1 MFHSENGILFNKDK
15 SKLIK
20 YPPCKNDTYYQ
31 IPSSVTLILGD
42 AFCGCKNLNFVTV
55 PDNVKSIGGSA
66 FKHCTSLKEMT
77 IKAVV
82 PPTIWETTFEE
93 VDRNIPVYVFD
104 DALEAYKSA
113 DIWKEFNLQKMSLSG
128 IESFVT
134 NNNISIKNGMM
145 LNPSGHL
152 VCLYDIQGRLV
163 YKGSDTSIK
172 MPSGIY
178 LLSCFGKNIKV
189 KL

>member
-1 MFHSENGILFNKDK
+1 
-15 SKLIK
+15 
-20 YPPCKNDTYYQ
+20 
-31 IPSSVTLILGD
+31 
-42 AFCGCKNLNFVTV
+42 
-55 PDNVKSIGGSA
+55 
-66 FKHCTSLKEMT
+66 MT
-77 IKAVV
+77 IKVVV
-82 PPTIWETTFEE
+82 PPTISETTFEE

-152 VCLYDIQGRLV
+152 ICLYDIQGRLV
-163 YKGSDTSIK
+163 YKGSNTSIK
-172 MPSGIY
+172 ITSGIY
-178 LLSCFGKNIKV
+178 LLRCLGKNTKV
-189 KL
+189 KF